1 MGELKVDFSDFG
13 QDRYLEP
20 VATRLVLALPVT
32 KFRPEAMRVT
42 ERKSGS
48 GVWFE
53 VETFNPR
60 LELWIDQKSHPTE
73 EVAINDAKGWYPDP
87 EEVRPTQGRE
97 AKAKPRSSGP
107 GF

>member
-1 MGELKVDFSDFG
+1 MGELEVDFCDFG
-13 QDRYLEP
+13 QDRYLEQ
-20 VATRLVLALPVT
+20 VATRLVLPLPVT
-32 KFRPEAMRVT
+32 NFRPEAMRVT

-60 LELWIDQKSHPTE
+60 LKSWIDQKSHPTE
-73 EVAINDAKGWYPDP
+73 EIAINDAKGWYPDP
-87 EEVRPTQGRE
+87 EEVKSSQGRE
-97 AKAKPRSSGP
+97 AKTKPRSSGP